1 MKVTD
6 TYKRVI
12 KFEDVS
18 VKDNVLL
25 DDNGTIAEQL
35 IKNLPQN
42 TERLDIS
49 VTVSLSEDEV

>member
-49 VTVSLSEDEV
+49 VTVSLSEDEM